1 MEKDMKELHSFILS
15 SPIMVAIDGAK
26 SSRFA
31 LKWTLNTFFSEGEV
45 KLKLIHIHPTI
56 TMVPTPMGNY
66 IPICQVR
73 DDVVSAYRKDVEWQ
87 IQAMILPYKEICK
100 RRKVVAEIIIKE
112 ADDVAEAIAEE
123 VGKFNISKLVIGASS
138 RNIITRKL
146 KGMKMST
153 KISECSPSF
162 CTVFV
167 IKNGKLCAVRS
178 ATDESSKN
186 LGISNSSCCSSISGS
201 DPMSAETLEKSLLP
215 QNFFFE
221 IQCDETLTINGLNSD
236 DTSSP
241 CSTLHNRRESSNS
254 EDNYGAL
261 CFPAPKVHSGK
272 SKIISYRNYQS
283 NFKSCSSEFC
293 PLSEELLE
301 CSYPENKDDFELE
314 KQKSESRHDHGNFE
328 IAEIASDDVSQQKRT
343 LVKAPSINEN
353 QCNAYTWEEIESA
366 TSSFSQELKLGAGAN
381 GTVYKGTFTDTIA
394 AVKIL
399 NSNEEY
405 GTKQLKQELEIL
417 SKLHH
422 PHLLTLLGACIS
434 RGCLVYEYMKN
445 GSLDDC
451 LHCKH
456 NAPPL
461 PWQHRFRIAREVAS
475 ALVFLHH
482 AKPVPIVHRDLKPA
496 NILLD
501 ENFLSK
507 IGDVGLSTIL
517 PSTSFSMNTSWK
529 DTAPVGTFFY
539 IDPEYQRTGLVS
551 PKSDAY
557 AFGVVILQLLT
568 AKFPMGLAHA
578 VETAMEDSNLMEIL
592 DPKAG
597 KWPEGQAHELA
608 RLGLSCSE
616 LRRKDRPDLKDHV
629 LPVLDRLVRTINKDS
644 YLAPK
649 NPVAPPKHFKCQI
662 AR

>member
-1 MEKDMKELHSFILS
+1 MEKDIKEQHNCVLS
-15 SPIMVAIDGAK
+15 STIMVAIDGAK
-26 SSRFA
+26 NSRFA
-31 LKWTLNTFFSEGEV
+31 LKWALNTFFSEGEV

-66 IPICQVR
+66 IPISQVR
-73 DDVVSAYRKDVEWQ
+73 DDVVAAHRKDVEWQ
-87 IQAMILPYKEICK
+87 IEAMILPYKEICK
-100 RRKVVAEIIIKE
+100 RRKVDAEIIIKE
-112 ADDVAEAIAEE
+112 ADDVAEAITAE

-138 RNIITRKL
+138 RNMITRKL

-153 KISECSPSF
+153 KISEFSPSF

-178 ATDESSKN
+178 GTDESSKN
-186 LGISNSSCCSSISGS
+186 EGISSNSACGSSISGS
-201 DPMSAETLEKSLLP
+201 DPTRTDTLEKSLVH
-215 QNFFFE
+215 QNFSLE
-221 IQCDETLTINGLNSD
+221 IQCDEPITINDLKSD

-241 CSTLHNRRESSNS
+241 CSTLHNRSESSNS
-254 EDNYGAL
+254 EDSYGAL
-261 CFPAPKVHSGK
+261 SFPTRYVHSGK
-272 SKIISYRNYQS
+272 SKMTSNSNYQS
-283 NFKSCSSEFC
+283 NFKSCSSEYY
-293 PLSEELLE
+293 PLSEELLG
-301 CSYPENKDDFELE
+301 CSYPEN
-314 KQKSESRHDHGNFE
+314 
-328 IAEIASDDVSQQKRT
+328 QKRT
-343 LVKAPSINEN
+343 LEKAPSINEN
-353 QCNAYTWEEIESA
+353 QYNAYTWEEIESA

-381 GTVYKGTFTDTIA
+381 GTVYKGTFTQTIA

-417 SKLHH
+417 GKLHH
-422 PHLLTLLGACIS
+422 PHLLTLLGACMS

-456 NAPPL
+456 NAPSL
-461 PWQHRFRIAREVAS
+461 PWLHRFRIAREVAS
-475 ALVFLHH
+475 ALLFLHH

-501 ENFLSK
+501 ENFVSK

-517 PSTSFSMNTSWK
+517 PSTSFSTSTLCK
-529 DTAPVGTFFY
+529 STAPVGTFFY
-539 IDPEYQRTGLVS
+539 IDPEYQRTGLLS
-551 PKSDAY
+551 PKSDTY

-568 AKFPMGLAHA
+568 AKFPMGLAHT
-578 VETAMEDSNLMEIL
+578 VETAMEDGNLMEIL

-597 KWPEGQAHELA
+597 NWPEGPAHELA

-629 LPVLDRLVRTINKDS
+629 LPVLDRLVGSINKDS
-644 YLAPK
+644 YSAPES
-649 NPVAPPKHFKCQI
+649 PVAPPDHLKCHI
-662 AR
+662 ART

>member
-56 TMVPTPMGNY
+56 TMIPTPSKNY
-66 IPICQVR
+66 FC
-73 DDVVSAYRKDVEWQ
+73 
-87 IQAMILPYKEICK
+87 
-100 RRKVVAEIIIKE
+100 
-112 ADDVAEAIAEE
+112 
-123 VGKFNISKLVIGASS
+123 
-138 RNIITRKL
+138 RKL

-153 KISECSPSF
+153 KISECCPSF

-201 DPMSAETLEKSLLP
+201 DPMGAETLEKSLLP
-215 QNFFFE
+215 QNFFLE

-301 CSYPENKDDFELE
+301 
-314 KQKSESRHDHGNFE
+314 
-328 IAEIASDDVSQQKRT
+328 KRT
-343 LVKAPSINEN
+343 LEKAPSINEN
-353 QCNAYTWEEIESA
+353 HCNAYTWEEIESA

-445 GSLDDC
+445 GSLDDR

-475 ALVFLHH
+475 ALLFLHH

-501 ENFLSK
+501 ENFVSK

-517 PSTSFSMNTSWK
+517 SS
-529 DTAPVGTFFY
+529 TAPVGTFFY

-551 PKSDAY
+551 PKSDTY

-629 LPVLDRLVRTINKDS
+629 LPVLDRLVRSINKDS

-649 NPVAPPKHFKCQI
+649 NPVTPPKHFKCQI